1 MLNTLSVQRI
11 SNHAL
16 KYVLAAQLICLLP
29 LFFILPK
36 WLPVLWVFACVWR
49 IQIIRD
55 KWTLPHWLIKATLAA
70 ACMGGLYVSY
80 GFNAS
85 IEPLIGFL
93 LAAAILK
100 IIEAQ
105 KNSDAIIVLFVCF
118 VLVATQLLFSQSLL
132 ALLYSVAS
140 IVVVFMALNALFKHR
155 ISSIG
160 QHVKPNVI
168 MVLQVVPIACL
179 LFVVLP
185 RLPPLWSMP
194 SAKSAATGFSDSM
207 SPGDISALSKSSKVA
222 FRVTLYDADRNNALN
237 AQQIES
243 VLPSSQR
250 YWRGLVLDAFENNTW
265 SRSEYAD
272 ILEALKTQEQLSKQ
286 ARASSQ
292 ADQADQADQ
301 AAQAVDAQI
310 PFAPRLLHYDVL
322 LEPHSQRW
330 LFSLYKIHTIA
341 SSARTKILPTGLVK
355 SFRPVSARMQYSAA
369 SHLYRQQRNQQGNAQ
384 NTQLQQT
391 LSQRE
396 KVLYTTLPSTRN
408 NQADALARKLS
419 GGKATNHTRDYI
431 NAVLAYYNQSF
442 TYTLNPPRLGVNS
455 IDDFL
460 FVSKRGF
467 CEHFS
472 SSFVYLMRAAGLPA
486 RVVVGYLGGEINPV
500 ENYMVVKQS
509 DAHAWAEVWITNQGW
524 VRVDPTSAV
533 APQRIE
539 QSLSNALTADEQR
552 ELQQGL
558 WQWGPLRQFANRI
571 DAASYLWH
579 RYVVS
584 YDNSTQKGFF
594 SRFLGGEAPW
604 RIAAFVCAAMIVLIL
619 TFFVLP
625 LYIKRKNT
633 PPDIKL
639 LFTFEKK
646 CRVLAMSRAPS
657 QSPAAFAQHVAKQ
670 YPRYHKPLMHI
681 AALFESR
688 LYAPSNTTA
697 LAELKVAIHA
707 FKPQAL

>member
-36 WLPVLWVFACVWR
+36 WLPALWVFACVWR

-55 KWTLPHWLIKATLAA
+55 KWTLPHWAVKAALAA
-70 ACMGGLYVSY
+70 ACMGGLYLSY

-105 KNSDAIIVLFVCF
+105 KNSDAVIVLFVCF

-132 ALLYSVAS
+132 ALIYSVVS
-140 IVVVFMALNALFKHR
+140 IIAVFMALNALFKGR
-155 ISSIG
+155 ITPVGEHI
-160 QHVKPNVI
+160 KPNVI

-194 SAKSAATGFSDSM
+194 SAKSAATGFSDTM

-222 FRVTLYDADRNNALN
+222 FRVTFYDADRTDVLN
-237 AQQIES
+237 AQQIAS
-243 VLPSSQR
+243 ALPPSQR
-250 YWRGLVLDAFENNTW
+250 YWRGLVLDEFKNNTW
-265 SRSEYAD
+265 SRSDYAD
-272 ILEALKTQEQLSKQ
+272 VLEAFTSQEQLNKQSKLEKNT
-286 ARASSQ
+286 
-292 ADQADQADQ
+292 Q
-301 AAQAVDAQI
+301 AAALNRAQ
-310 PFAPRLLHYDVL
+310 PPLMHYDVL
-322 LEPHSQRW
+322 LEPHNQRW
-330 LFSLYKIHTIA
+330 LFSLYKIHTLT
-341 SSARTKILPTGLVK
+341 SSLRTKILPSGLAK
-355 SFRPVSARMQYSAA
+355 SFRPVSARMQYSGA
-369 SHLYRQQRNQQGNAQ
+369 SRLQHQQKSAQQHP
-384 NTQLQQT
+384 QQHPQQHD
-391 LSQRE
+391 LNPRE
-396 KVLYTTLPSTRN
+396 KALYTALPLTN
-408 NQADALARKLS
+408 NTNNTNNTKTQALAIKL
-419 GGKATNHTRDYI
+419 GGNNAIKNSHNYI

-509 DAHAWAEVWITNQGW
+509 DAHAWAEVWIKNEGW

-539 QSLSNALTADEQR
+539 QSLSNALTADEQH

-604 RIAAFVCAAMIVLIL
+604 RIAAFVCVVMVLLIF

-625 LYIKRKNT
+625 LLIKRKNT
-633 PPDIKL
+633 SPDIKL
-639 LFTFEKK
+639 LYTFEKK
-646 CRVLAMSRAPS
+646 CRVLAVTRAPS
-657 QSPAAFAQHVAKQ
+657 HSPAAFARHVAALHPHYRQ
-670 YPRYHKPLMHI
+670 QLMRI
-681 AALFESR
+681 ADVFERR
-688 LYAPSNTTA
+688 LYAPSNTTT
-697 LAELKVAIHA
+697 LAELHAAIKA
-707 FKPQAL
+707 FKPKAA